1 MMKKIRRLTALLFA
15 FFPAISFA
23 KNVTPDEFW
32 QIEKAQQPLI
42 IDVRTPEEFS
52 EGHLANAINIPFDQ
66 ITTIENYLTDKSKPI
81 LLYCRSGRRAELAE
95 NTLYTLGYK
104 ETFNGMSYQ
113 LLQKAKPKD

>member
-1 MMKKIRRLTALLFA
+1 MKMTRGLVTLLFA
-15 FFPAISFA
+15 LFPAISLA

-52 EGHLANAINIPFDQ
+52 EGHLTNAINIPFDQ
-66 ITTIENYLTDKSKPI
+66 IAKIENYLTDKSKPI

-113 LLQKAKPKD
+113 LLLKAKPQS